1 MPDFLRGFERGL
13 QKNVVD
19 ALRLVPRNIRA
30 AARSGLDRRAG
41 IVSSAKPLM
50 GRNLATGIAA
60 TGTAGVTL
68 ANLAS
73 RAAALPALVV
83 AGKEVFNPKDNIITA
98 LQNLGTSVENQFAV
112 PGQERRYVGSD
123 PRAVAMN
130 RVLDARAGLRTGLR
144 DFGPGYRESELRAG
158 AAAEAFRPGAGFPG
172 QQVGSPAAERDYQ
185 QKVSRVAQLT
195 AQDPE
200 LQRYEEARK
209 KAKLAGPGSAAEQSA
224 EDLGMQMWAKAN
236 PTLAKQV
243 TPGQSGF
250 DAIYKQVGRMPATS
264 FNPLMDRTFGYQ
276 TGGGPVTGGQET
288 LGPIPLIPQVDQSLN
303 PASPT
308 FIGGEGPPLMDF
320 SRDNLTPEM
329 IEKYQRQLL
338 QQAKPK

>member
-1 MPDFLRGFERGL
+1 MAWFDFMNQANARGR
-13 QKNVVD
+13 D
-19 ALRLVPRNIRA
+19 AGSIARQRLN
-30 AARSGLDRRAG
+30 
-41 IVSSAKPLM
+41 
-50 GRNLATGIAA
+50 
-60 TGTAGVTL
+60 
-68 ANLAS
+68 
-73 RAAALPALVV
+73 
-83 AGKEVFNPKDNIITA
+83 
-98 LQNLGTSVENQFAV
+98 
-112 PGQERRYVGSD
+112 
-123 PRAVAMN
+123 
-130 RVLDARAGLRTGLR
+130 ARAGMPAPGLPAISTSLARVAGFNTAALSPLLDSAHWAKEQMRKARLIPDISSIQYRPVRYPELNRPDYSGAGERARRFEEYKTGR
-144 DFGPGYRESELRAG
+144 DI
-158 AAAEAFRPGAGFPG
+158 PGANTNYSSRLNNGSST
-172 QQVGSPAAERDYQ
+172 GSPAAERDYQ

-200 LQRYEEARK
+200 LQRYEYARQ